1 MTEEIP
7 EQLGRERE
15 CKIKK
20 KCGNEERENG
30 YWIGGDERRC
40 RMQKV
45 FSQ

>member
-20 KCGNEERENG
+20 KCGNEERETG
-30 YWIGGDERRC
+30 IG
-40 RMQKV
+40 
-45 FSQ
+45 